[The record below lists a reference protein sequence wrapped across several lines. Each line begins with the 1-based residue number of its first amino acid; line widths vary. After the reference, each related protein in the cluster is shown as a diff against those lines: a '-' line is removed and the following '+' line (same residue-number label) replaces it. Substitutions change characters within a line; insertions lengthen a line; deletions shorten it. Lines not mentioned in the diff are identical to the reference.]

1 MKPKNVFLIAS
12 FLFLCIVGLFTLTSN
27 STSSPSVAYAACR
40 PPTIPCTPTSTKG
53 PKITK
58 TKEPPSDT
66 PTPTFTPSGT
76 PTKTPTITPSPTLT
90 NTPTITPSPTATPF
104 PRQIKLNEVLP
115 LAKFKDWN
123 SDGVESADDQWIEL
137 YNSGDHPAD
146 VSGWRIDTGKNT
158 PSFLIPNGSVIPPGR
173 FVLFFRTQTRLNLDQ
188 FNRLRLL
195 FPDGDIS
202 DDVKYPNMEDD
213 RVYARLRDGINPWRE
228 GCVPTPLSPNC
239 QSAESV
245 TSQFNLPFFQ
255 RTILGPEQVFKDPE
269 VAVTNILL
277 AIILALAI
285 GFFSNLLNDAIETHE
300 EDYAHLFGPILNP
313 INKIRSSVRRADKV
327 VTRSRNPWLGF
338 IIKTIIILVIY
349 GAILAFLDP
358 SFQFVNEDGFL
369 LIIALGFST
378 GLIAMIDD
386 FAIYLYLRAKGGSG
400 RVSLHSSN
408 FLMVIATTVF
418 SRVTELVPG
427 LLLGSPAGL
436 EDVPD
441 EFNGPHLDILAILV
455 TAAASLLAWGLSIYA
470 ADPWLNTILLL
481 TFGAGVQTTF
491 FEMLPL
497 SYLRGKS
504 IFKFNPLVWLI
515 LFVGSTIFFLQTMLN
530 PDGPF
535 LSAFLSANMV
545 LLSVFTA
552 LYCAICA
559 LIWFFLSRAAAGKE
573 SDPAVAEDGTL

>member
-1 MKPKNVFLIAS
+1 M
-12 FLFLCIVGLFTLTSN
+12 
-27 STSSPSVAYAACR
+27 
-40 PPTIPCTPTSTKG
+40 
-53 PKITK
+53 
-58 TKEPPSDT
+58 
-66 PTPTFTPSGT
+66 
-76 PTKTPTITPSPTLT
+76 
-90 NTPTITPSPTATPF
+90 
-104 PRQIKLNEVLP
+104 LP

-137 YNSGDHPAD
+137 YNSNDLPAD
-146 VSGWRIDTGKNT
+146 VSSWRLDTGKNT
-158 PSFLIPNGSVIPPGR
+158 PSFLIPNETIIPPGG
-173 FVLFFRTQTRLNLDQ
+173 FVIFFRAQTGLNLDQ
-188 FNRLRLL
+188 YNRLRLL
-195 FPDGDIS
+195 FPDGDVS
-202 DDVKYPNMEDD
+202 DEVKYSKMEDD

-228 GCVPTPLSPNC
+228 GCVPTPLSHNC

-255 RTILGPEQVFKDPE
+255 RTIQGPEQAFADTE

-277 AIILALAI
+277 AIIIALAI
-285 GFFSNLLNDAIETHE
+285 GFFSNLLNDAIESHE
-300 EDYAHLFGPILNP
+300 EDYAHLFGPILTP
-313 INKIRSSVRRADKV
+313 INKVRSTVRRVDKV

-338 IIKTIIILVIY
+338 IIKTLIILIIY
-349 GAILAFLDP
+349 GTILAFLDP
-358 SFQFVNEDGFL
+358 SFQFVNQDGFL
-369 LIIALGFST
+369 LILALGFST
-378 GLIAMIDD
+378 GLVAMIDD
-386 FAIYLYLRAKGGSG
+386 LAIYIYLRAKGGGG

-408 FLMVIATTVF
+408 FLMVIVTTLF
-418 SRVTELVPG
+418 SRITELVPG
-427 LLLGSPAGL
+427 LLLGSPAGI

-441 EFNGPHLDILAILV
+441 EYNGPHLDILAILA
-455 TAAASLLAWGLSIYA
+455 TAAASLLAWGLSTYA

-515 LFVGSTIFFLQTMLN
+515 LFSGAAIFFLQTMLN

-552 LYCAICA
+552 LYCVICSI
-559 LIWFFLSRAAAGKE
+559 IWFFLTRAASSK
-573 SDPAVAEDGTL
+573 